1 VDVEFTLLFFLFI
14 AIAAFIAKR
23 MIAQGVQSPTIED
36 IVSEIAPILNDPAAL
51 HRKVT
56 RDLSYKRIHG
66 KGVIADIETSPETV
80 TIRVRDR
87 VAAESA
93 GAASQR
99 DVVFEL
105 AFMRPD
111 EPDEAG
117 VNQYVEFTGI
127 LIDITAG
134 GGTPVLT
141 VEPGEI
147 LYIGDGPPDAAGFD
161 DEDPPDTTA
170 EFR

>member
-1 VDVEFTLLFFLFI
+1 MDVEFTLLFFLFI

-23 MIAQGVQSPTIED
+23 MIAQGGQSPTIEE
-36 IVSEIAPILNDPAAL
+36 IISEIAPILNDPAAL
-51 HRKVT
+51 HRKVM
-56 RDLSYKRIHG
+56 RDLSHKRIHG

-80 TIRVRDR
+80 TIRVRER
-87 VAAESA
+87 ITAEA
-93 GAASQR
+93 DGACLKR

-105 AFMRPD
+105 LFMRPD
-111 EPDEAG
+111 DPDEAG

-127 LIDITAG
+127 LIDIRAG

-147 LYIGDGPPDAAGFD
+147 LYIGDGPPDDTGSD
-161 DEDPPDTTA
+161 DEEIPDTTA
-170 EFR
+170 EFQ